1 MFELNE
7 QVTEQLPAIVVS
19 DIVPLPNNEIRVE
32 INRPE
37 DIKALKSAEQYRN
50 YIFLMLPSKNDTQ
63 NEVIDNYYKRGV
75 VAKIVLNMTNPNGS
89 RRVKLQTIVRADV
102 EEFVLTS
109 PHLLVKFTTQPSISS
124 DRDKEIAT
132 LELIKQELVSNNKMM
147 PVLENKDVILNSL
160 RKGISSAEF
169 SDVIAINI
177 IGDFKSHLKYLF
189 ELDITKRLLMILEDL
204 RKQKYFASLESKID
218 EEVKRSIN
226 EAQKEYYLREKMKA
240 IQDEL
245 GDKAKKETDID
256 TLRKKIKEAKM
267 PKTVEEKAY
276 NELNR
281 YMSTPSTSPESGIIR
296 TYLDFLIA
304 LPWNTQSVDSDDIKK
319 AKEILDEDHYG
330 LDKVKERILEYLA
343 VKIMTQKNPQAIL
356 CLVGPPGVG
365 KTSLAKSIA
374 RALNKKFV
382 KLSLGGVKD
391 ESEIRGHRRTYL
403 GALPGRI
410 LQNLKRAGTNNPVF
424 LLDEIDKM
432 SSDYKG
438 DPTSAMLEVL
448 DGEQN
453 QFFSDN
459 YLEEPFDLSHVFF
472 IATANYLGNI
482 PEPLRDRIEIVE
494 VSSYTEYEKFEIATH
509 HLLKKQLLANGLDES
524 KFSISDQAIYSIIQ
538 NYTREAGVR
547 ELERL
552 LSSIIRKAIKN
563 ILLNG
568 ASKIEIN
575 VDNLEEYLGK
585 PKFTNNKTEEND
597 LVGIVTGLA
606 YTQFGGDTLSIEAT
620 HYKGEGK
627 LLLTGQLGDVMKE
640 SAQAAFSYVK
650 SNAEKFNINI
660 KDIKESD
667 VHIHVPEG
675 AIPKDGPSAGVT
687 ITTALISTFTNRPV
701 HHEIGMTGE
710 VTLRGQ
716 VLPIGGLR
724 EKSIAAHRSGLKKII
739 IPYDNLKDID
749 EIPESVKNS
758 LEIIPVKSVEEIVNI
773 VLK

>member
-124 DRDKEIAT
+124 DSDKEIAT

-256 TLRKKIKEAKM
+256 ALRKKIKEAKM

-319 AKEILDEDHYG
+319 AKKILDEDHYG

-509 HLLKKQLLANGLDES
+509 HLLKKQLLANGLDQS

-568 ASKIEIN
+568 ASKIEIT

-650 SNAEKFNINI
+650 SNVEKFNINI

-758 LEIIPVKSVEEIVNI
+758 LEIIPVKSVEEIVDI

>member
-7 QVTEQLPAIVVS
+7 KVTEQLPAIIVNE
-19 DIVPLPNNEIRVE
+19 IVPLPGNELRVE

-37 DIKALKSAEQYRN
+37 DVKALKSAEQYRN
-50 YIFLMLPSKNDTQ
+50 YVVVMLPSKNDTQ
-63 NEVIDNYYKRGV
+63 NETIDSYYRRGV
-75 VAKIVLNMTNPNGS
+75 VAKVVLNMTNPSGS
-89 RRVKLQTIVRADV
+89 RRVKLQTVIRCDV
-102 EEFVLTS
+102 EEFALTN
-109 PHLLVKFTTQPSISS
+109 PHLLVKFTTLPSISS
-124 DRDKEIAT
+124 DIDKEIAT
-132 LELIKQELVSNNKMM
+132 LELIKKEIISNNKMM
-147 PVLENKDVILNSL
+147 PVLDNRDVILNCL
-160 RKGISSAEF
+160 KKGMTSVEF
-169 SDVIAINI
+169 SDIIAFNLL
-177 IGDFKSHLKYLF
+177 GDIRIHLKYLF
-189 ELDITKRLLMILEDL
+189 ELDTTKRLTMILEDL
-204 RKQKYFASLESKID
+204 QKQKYFSQLEIKID
-218 EEVKRSIN
+218 EEVKKNIN
-226 EAQKEYYLREKMKA
+226 ESQKEYYLREKMKA

-245 GDKAKKETDID
+245 GDKAKKESDID
-256 TLRKKIKEAKM
+256 ALREKIKQAKM

-276 NELNR
+276 SELNR

-296 TYLDFLIA
+296 TYLDFLIN
-304 LPWNTQSVDSDDIKK
+304 LPWNNQSVDCNDILK

-330 LDKVKERILEYLA
+330 LDKVKDRILEYLA
-343 VKIMTQKNPQAIL
+343 VKVMTQKNPQAIL

-448 DGEQN
+448 DAEQN

-494 VSSYTEYEKFEIATH
+494 VSSYTEYEKYEIARH
-509 HLLKKQLLANGLDES
+509 HLLNKQLSANGLS
-524 KFSISDQAIYSIIQ
+524 LSQFTISDQAIYTIIQ

-552 LSSIIRKAIKN
+552 LGTVIRKAIKN
-563 ILLNG
+563 ILMNG
-568 ASKIEIN
+568 FEKVEITAL
-575 VDNLEEYLGK
+575 NLEEYLGK

-650 SNAEKFNINI
+650 SNCEKFNINI
-660 KDIKESD
+660 KDIKEND

-687 ITTALISTFTNRPV
+687 ITTALISTFTNRAV

-724 EKSIAAHRSGLKKII
+724 EKSIAAHRSGLKKIL
-739 IPYDNLKDID
+739 IPFDNLKDID
-749 EIPESVKNS
+749 EIPESVRNS
-758 LEIIPVKSVEEIVNI
+758 LEIIPVKTVEEIIDI

>member
-124 DRDKEIAT
+124 DSDKEIAT

-147 PVLENKDVILNSL
+147 PVLENKDAILNSL

-256 TLRKKIKEAKM
+256 ALRKKIKEAKM

-319 AKEILDEDHYG
+319 AKKILDEDHYG

-524 KFSISDQAIYSIIQ
+524 QFSISDQAIYSIIQ

-568 ASKIEIN
+568 ASKIEIT

-650 SNAEKFNINI
+650 SNVEKFNINI

-758 LEIIPVKSVEEIVNI
+758 LEIIPVKSVEEIVDI

>member
-7 QVTEQLPAIVVS
+7 KVTEQLPAIIVNE
-19 DIVPLPNNEIRVE
+19 IVPLPGNELRVE

-37 DIKALKSAEQYRN
+37 DVKALKSAEQYRN
-50 YIFLMLPSKNDTQ
+50 YVVVMLPSKNDTQ
-63 NEVIDNYYKRGV
+63 YETIDSYYRRGV
-75 VAKIVLNMTNPNGS
+75 VAKVVLNMTNPSGS
-89 RRVKLQTIVRADV
+89 RRVKLQTVIRCDV
-102 EEFVLTS
+102 EEFALTN
-109 PHLLVKFTTQPSISS
+109 PHLLVKFTTLPSISS
-124 DRDKEIAT
+124 DIDKEIAT
-132 LELIKQELVSNNKMM
+132 LELIKKEIISNNKMM
-147 PVLENKDVILNSL
+147 PVLDNRDVILNCL
-160 RKGISSAEF
+160 KKGMTSVEF
-169 SDVIAINI
+169 SDIIAFNLL
-177 IGDFKSHLKYLF
+177 GDIRIHLKYLF
-189 ELDITKRLLMILEDL
+189 ELDTTKRLTMILEDL
-204 RKQKYFASLESKID
+204 QKQKYFSQLEIKID
-218 EEVKRSIN
+218 EEVKKSIN
-226 EAQKEYYLREKMKA
+226 ESQKEYYLREKMKA

-245 GDKAKKETDID
+245 GDKAKKESDID
-256 TLRKKIKEAKM
+256 ALREKIKQAKM
-267 PKTVEEKAY
+267 PKTVEEKA
-276 NELNR
+276 NSELNR

-296 TYLDFLIA
+296 TYLDFLIN
-304 LPWNTQSVDSDDIKK
+304 LPWNNQSVDSNDILK

-330 LDKVKERILEYLA
+330 LDKVKDRILEYLA
-343 VKIMTQKNPQAIL
+343 VKVMTHKNPQAIL

-448 DGEQN
+448 DAEQN

-494 VSSYTEYEKFEIATH
+494 VSSYTEYEKYEIARH
-509 HLLKKQLLANGLDES
+509 HLLNKQLSSNGLS
-524 KFSISDQAIYSIIQ
+524 QSQFTISDQAIYTIIQ

-552 LSSIIRKAIKN
+552 LGTVIRKAIKN
-563 ILLNG
+563 ILMNG
-568 ASKIEIN
+568 FEKVEITAL
-575 VDNLEEYLGK
+575 NLEEYLGK

-650 SNAEKFNINI
+650 SNCEKFNINI
-660 KDIKESD
+660 NPIQKLGIDNPIK
-667 VHIHVPEG
+667 
-675 AIPKDGPSAGVT
+675 AI
-687 ITTALISTFTNRPV
+687 
-701 HHEIGMTGE
+701 
-710 VTLRGQ
+710 
-716 VLPIGGLR
+716 
-724 EKSIAAHRSGLKKII
+724 SIKT
-739 IPYDNLKDID
+739 
-749 EIPESVKNS
+749 
-758 LEIIPVKSVEEIVNI
+758 
-773 VLK
+773 

>member
-124 DRDKEIAT
+124 DSDKEVAT
-132 LELIKQELVSNNKMM
+132 LELIKQELISNNKMM
-147 PVLENKDVILNSL
+147 PVLENKDAILNSL

-256 TLRKKIKEAKM
+256 ALRKKIKEAKM

-568 ASKIEIN
+568 ASKIEIT

-758 LEIIPVKSVEEIVNI
+758 LEIIPVKSVEEIVDI